1 LHIITTRTEPEACG
15 VLAKLL
21 HMKADPDARDYEG
34 TTALMTACALD
45 LRAHVQLLL
54 AHGAHVFPQNHVWL
68 IVRE

>member
-1 LHIITTRTEPEACG
+1 
-15 VLAKLL
+15 
-21 HMKADPDARDYEG
+21 MKADPDARDYEG